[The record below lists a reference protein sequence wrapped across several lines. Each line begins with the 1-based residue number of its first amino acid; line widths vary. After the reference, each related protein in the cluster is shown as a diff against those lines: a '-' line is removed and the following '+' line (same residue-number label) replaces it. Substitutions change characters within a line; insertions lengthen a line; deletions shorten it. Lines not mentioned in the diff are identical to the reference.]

1 MEKPIVTAAQMKRC
15 DSYTINHIGIPSLV
29 LMERAALAVRDEI
42 LNALPIYL
50 SHVVVVAGSGNNGG
64 DGLAVARLL
73 KIAGAR
79 VTILK
84 VGNPDHASQEH
95 QVQAHICQYYRIP
108 QTSDLS
114 ILDEASL
121 IVDAIF
127 GIGID
132 RPVAGHYVD
141 VIKAMND
148 TKAFRVAVDMPSGIN
163 TDTGAVMGIAV
174 KAHLTVTFAFNKIGL
189 TQNEGRQHAGRVV
202 IADDMGTYWI
212 DEHALADN
220 QD

>member
-1 MEKPIVTAAQMKRC
+1 M
-15 DSYTINHIGIPSLV
+15 
-29 LMERAALAVRDEI
+29 
-42 LNALPIYL
+42 
-50 SHVVVVAGSGNNGG
+50 
-64 DGLAVARLL
+64 
-73 KIAGAR
+73 
-79 VTILK
+79 
-84 VGNPDHASQEH
+84 
-95 QVQAHICQYYRIP
+95 
-108 QTSDLS
+108 
-114 ILDEASL
+114 
-121 IVDAIF
+121 DAIF

-189 TQNEGRQHAGRVV
+189 TQNEGPQHAGRVV